1 MMFYSH
7 PKISNFVYMQLETY
21 ISDLLYR
28 YDCVIVPNF
37 GAFLTHRI
45 SAKLHETTHSFYP
58 PKKALS
64 FNEQLQTNDGLLAN
78 YIAEV
83 EKIPYIVA
91 VEKIAKQ
98 VKSIKSYLIE
108 GETIELNNIGDL
120 LLNKEG
126 NINFE
131 PSQHINYLTDAFGL
145 SQFTTTQVSREV
157 YKESVEAVEKV
168 IPIAITPEKRVST
181 SSASKPYFK
190 YAAIGLIFLTIG
202 GLISSNYYGNQ
213 IDNHNQIAQE
223 EANEQL
229 DAKLQEATFVINS
242 PLPAATLQVEKL
254 IGNYHIVA
262 GAFRVEANSD
272 KKVQQLKDKGFKA
285 RKIGV
290 NRYGLHEVVYSSHT
304 DRVEALN
311 TLRTIKR
318 THNRDAWLLVK
329 ALD

>member
-1 MMFYSH
+1 
-7 PKISNFVYMQLETY
+7 MQLETY

-28 YDCVIVPNF
+28 YDCVIVPQF
-37 GAFLTHRI
+37 GAFLTHRV
-45 SAKLHETTHSFYP
+45 SAKLNENTHSFYP

-83 EKIPYIVA
+83 EKVPYLVA

-98 VKSIKSYLIE
+98 VKSIKSYLVE

-120 LLNKEG
+120 ILNKEG
-126 NINFE
+126 KINFE
-131 PSQHINYLTDAFGL
+131 PSNHINYLTDAFGL
-145 SQFTTTQVSREV
+145 SQFKTVAVTREV
-157 YKESVEAVEKV
+157 HKETVEQVEKV
-168 IPIAITPEKRVST
+168 IPIAITPEKRSNR
-181 SSASKPYFK
+181 PYLK
-190 YAAIGLIFLTIG
+190 YAAIGLLFLTAG
-202 GLISSNYYGNQ
+202 GFVASNYYGKQ
-213 IDNHNQIAQE
+213 VDIHNQIAQE
-223 EANEQL
+223 EANVQL
-229 DAKLQEATFVINS
+229 DAKVQEATFVIES
-242 PLPAATLQVEKL
+242 PLPAATLQVEKMT
-254 IGNYHIVA
+254 GNYHIVA

-304 DRVEALN
+304 DRIEALN
-311 TLRTIKR
+311 ALKTIKR
-318 THNRDAWLLVK
+318 TQNRDAWLLVK

>member
-1 MMFYSH
+1 
-7 PKISNFVYMQLETY
+7 MQLQTY

-28 YDCVIVPNF
+28 YDCVIVPQF
-37 GAFLTHRI
+37 GAFLTHRV
-45 SAKLHETTHSFYP
+45 SAKLNETTHSFYP

-83 EKIPYIVA
+83 EKVPYLVA

-120 LLNKEG
+120 ILNKEG

-131 PSQHINYLTDAFGL
+131 PSLHINYLTDAFGL
-145 SQFTTTQVSREV
+145 SPFKTAKVTREI
-157 YKESVEAVEKV
+157 YKETVEEVEKV
-168 IPIAITPEKRVST
+168 IPIAITPEKRKSR
-181 SSASKPYFK
+181 PYLK
-190 YAAIGLIFLTIG
+190 YAAIGLLFLTAG
-202 GLISSNYYGNQ
+202 GFVASNYYGNQ
-213 IDNHNQIAQE
+213 IDNHNEIAQD

-229 DAKLQEATFVINS
+229 DAKVQEATFIINS
-242 PLPAATLQVEKL
+242 PLPAATLQVAKMT
-254 IGNYHIVA
+254 GNYHIVA

-304 DRVEALN
+304 DRVDAINAL
-311 TLRTIKR
+311 RVIKR

>member
-7 PKISNFVYMQLETY
+7 SKIFNFVFMQLEIY

-37 GAFLTHRI
+37 GAFLTHRV
-45 SAKLHETTHSFYP
+45 SAKINETTHSFHP

-83 EKIPYIVA
+83 EKVPYLVA
-91 VEKIAKQ
+91 VEKVAKH

-108 GETIELNNIGDL
+108 GKTIELNNIGDL

-131 PSQHINYLTDAFGL
+131 PSHNINYLTDAFGL
-145 SQFTTTQVSREV
+145 SPFKTSQVTREV
-157 YKESVEAVEKV
+157 HKAIVEEVEKV
-168 IPIAITPEKRVST
+168 IPIAITPEKRAST
-181 SSASKPYFK
+181 GSANKTYFK
-190 YAAIGLIFLTIG
+190 YAAIALLLLTAG
-202 GLISSNYYGNQ
+202 GFVASNYYGNQ

-229 DAKLQEATFVINS
+229 DAKVQEATFIIDS
-242 PLPAATLQVEKL
+242 PLPAATLQVEKMT
-254 IGNYHIVA
+254 GNYHIVA
-262 GAFRVEANSD
+262 GAFRVEANSI

-304 DRVEALN
+304 DRIEALN
-311 TLRTIKR
+311 ALKTIKR